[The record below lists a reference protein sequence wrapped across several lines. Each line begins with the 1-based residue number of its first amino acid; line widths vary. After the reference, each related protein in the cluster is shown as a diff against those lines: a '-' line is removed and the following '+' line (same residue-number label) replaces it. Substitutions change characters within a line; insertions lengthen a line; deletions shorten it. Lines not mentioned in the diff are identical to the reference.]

1 MSPTVDCGNQL
12 PTFRLNAWN
21 ARAIDAP
28 TTREYSGNGGT
39 PCGSLLSGF
48 RICRPLLQF
57 LRREML
63 RFSQLVGVA
72 PQPLPPGDMARPP
85 DYAWVSLDYPTY
97 AGDR

>member
-39 PCGSLLSGF
+39 PFGARLFRF
-48 RICRPLLQF
+48 RIWRPFLPV
-57 LRREML
+57 LRREKL
-63 RFSQLVGVA
+63 RL
-72 PQPLPPGDMARPP
+72 LPKPGEEPRPRLPGDREQPPDRAAVSFARPH
-85 DYAWVSLDYPTY
+85 VR
-97 AGDR
+97 G